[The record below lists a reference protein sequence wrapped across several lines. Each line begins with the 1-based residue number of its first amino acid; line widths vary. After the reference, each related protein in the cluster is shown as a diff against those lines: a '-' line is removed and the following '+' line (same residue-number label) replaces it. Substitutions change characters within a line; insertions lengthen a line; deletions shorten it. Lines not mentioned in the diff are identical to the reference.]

1 MTRRW
6 TLLVL
11 AALPLL
17 TALAGAEDDCAA
29 YGWSVQSVI
38 DSRGNPDPYRFAI
51 LYRNRPDGVRPT
63 RVVQGLGI
71 CPGDILETWHGATT
85 TLVRG
90 NNVGSIV
97 AEGGAVLH
105 FSDRIVQK
113 AGTVTYLMP
122 SGWQESVEATLRDGA
137 LLVASL
143 FSTVQISMTGP
154 TCDPIVEVSVSAL
167 DDPYIGSRTTP
178 NPKAHRARLT
188 RLDAEGRPRG
198 PSLVVE
204 GDQSARLT
212 PDGEL
217 PKQAAPLSATARKVF
232 ERAEPLLRAPLAQ
245 RGPPTDAE
253 REAFAATER
262 RLIVL
267 ADVQPAALS
276 VNGLPWAPWG
286 WFRDGRGESR
296 RWEATRPLRLP
307 PGESLVEVTLPDGR
321 RAGVMVAG
329 SGDVLVDLRAREEAP
344 PRPKPRDTPPML
356 PEFDPTLPE
365 AGLGAEEAARAALDP
380 AVFTEAMAELEPAVE
395 LPLGPEGWVAE
406 PEPIMGPCGIK
417 IKGGPTGETY
427 KPKVPGLDMTFV
439 GLSAGQ
445 FCMGSPEGVGEKDEH
460 PQHPVTL
467 SAFMMGQSE
476 VTQAQWRTVVKAGQA
491 ENYWEAASLDLA
503 PAYQKGDHHPVEQV
517 SWCHVVRFANALS
530 RLESRTPAYKITGYC
545 MVSRVKNANGYRLPT
560 EAEWEYAARA
570 GTTTVYATGDDEADL
585 ALAGWYGSY
594 VNPESGNSGGQSHEV
609 CTAPKKPW
617 NLCDMHGN
625 VDEWIEDRYT
635 SYKIKKVFN
644 TRIGPGKF
652 SRGGSWAGGPYSSKS
667 SDRGWSAGYDPLNFL
682 YRMEYRHWIG
692 FRLVL
697 PAP

>member
-29 YGWSVQSVI
+29 YGWSVQSVT

-51 LYRNRPDGVRPT
+51 LYRVRPDGVRPT

-85 TLVRG
+85 TLIRG

-113 AGTVTYLMP
+113 SGTVTYLMP
-122 SGWQESVEATLRDGA
+122 SGWQESVEATLKEGA

-178 NPKAHRARLT
+178 NPKAHRAQLT
-188 RLDAEGRPRG
+188 RLDAEGKPRG
-198 PSLVVE
+198 PLLVVE

-217 PKQAAPLSATARKVF
+217 PKQAAPLSAAAREVF
-232 ERAEPLLRAPLAQ
+232 KRAEPILRAPLTQ
-245 RGPPTDAE
+245 RGLPTEAE

-267 ADVQPAALS
+267 ADAQPTALS

-286 WFRDGRGESR
+286 WFRGGRGESR
-296 RWEATRPLRLP
+296 RWEATRLLRLP

-321 RAGVMVAG
+321 RAGVMVFG
-329 SGDVLVDLRAREEAP
+329 SGDVVVDLRAREEAP
-344 PRPKPRDTPPML
+344 PRPPPRDAPPTL

-380 AVFTEAMAELEPAVE
+380 AVFTEAITELEPANE
-395 LPLGPEGWVAE
+395 LPLGPEGGVAE
-406 PEPIMGPCGIK
+406 PVPIMGPCGIE

-445 FCMGSPEGVGEKDEH
+445 YCMGSPERVGHSDER
-460 PQHPVTL
+460 PQHPVKL
-467 SAFMMGQSE
+467 SAFMMGKSE
-476 VTQAQWRTVVKAGQA
+476 VTQAQWRAVVKAGQA
-491 ENYWEAASLDLA
+491 AKYWEAMSLELS
-503 PAYQKGDHHPVEQV
+503 PSHYQGDHRPVSNV
-517 SWCHVVRFANALS
+517 SWCEAVRFANALS
-530 RLESRTPAYKITGYC
+530 RLEGRTAAYKITGRC
-545 MVSRVKNANGYRLPT
+545 IVRWVEGTNGYRLPT

-570 GTTTVYATGDDEADL
+570 GTTTAYVTGDDEADL
-585 ALAGWYGSY
+585 ARAGWYG
-594 VNPESGNSGGQSHEV
+594 NLAGTGTGNSRGSTHDV
-609 CTAPKKPW
+609 CTAQDKPW
-617 NLCDMHGN
+617 GLCDLYGN
-625 VDEWIEDRYT
+625 IEEWAWDRYWPRAYELEAVSDPRGGRGT
-635 SYKIKKVFN
+635 AQVIRGGNY
-644 TRIGPGKF
+644 F
-652 SRGGSWAGGPYSSKS
+652 SRPNFARSASRDYKRRPYRAS
-667 SDRGWSAGYDPLNFL
+667 FV
-682 YRMEYRHWIG
+682 G

-697 PAP
+697 PPQQPPAN